1 MKEQFYIVLPS
12 NSSMH
17 MFTDNTITHFKT
29 QLPRKIKLHGNWEVA
44 LTEIH
49 IPMIVQHISTESSDG
64 IVSVFTESNAVE
76 LNENASSVSSIESG
90 VYSDVNSLIDEINGL
105 ECMKSHLKIT
115 KTRGG
120 YVTISQICGSDCS
133 AESHEVSFSKKLKRI
148 LGFETLLSNPSCSI
162 KNGYPLTGERPANLT
177 NALPNKIG
185 RASCRERV

>member
-1 MKEQFYIVLPS
+1 M
-12 NSSMH
+12 
-17 MFTDNTITHFKT
+17 
-29 QLPRKIKLHGNWEVA
+29 
-44 LTEIH
+44 
-49 IPMIVQHISTESSDG
+49 
-64 IVSVFTESNAVE
+64 
-76 LNENASSVSSIESG
+76 SSIESG

-162 KNGYPLTGERPANLT
+162 KNGYPVTGKRPANLT
-177 NALPNKIG
+177 NALPNTLMVYRDILKPLITG
-185 RASCRERV
+185 DVQARLLRAISLDIHD